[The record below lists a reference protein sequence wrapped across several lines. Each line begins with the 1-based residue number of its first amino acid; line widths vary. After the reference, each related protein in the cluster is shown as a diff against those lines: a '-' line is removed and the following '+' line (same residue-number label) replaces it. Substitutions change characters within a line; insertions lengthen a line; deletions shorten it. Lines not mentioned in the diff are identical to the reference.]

1 MNRIGDYALLGDC
14 HSAALVGL
22 DGSIDW
28 ACFPHF
34 DSPSVFGRVLD
45 EARGGSFQIVP
56 RSQRSTRRAYLD
68 DTNVLVTTFE
78 CEGGTLE
85 LTDCMPIARLDP
97 VDLTR
102 VVSREA
108 ILRRLRCT
116 AGTVDVGIAIAPRFE
131 YGDLVP
137 AFRLPTPYAGEIVG
151 GADALWVTAT
161 GRLEWQEEAFSGA
174 WRLNAGEEEWLEVS
188 WTPSNV
194 LRSPSSGH
202 SLELLRRRLEDTIAF
217 WRAWVAQCRYHGEH
231 EQAVR
236 RSALVLKALTYAP
249 TGAVVAAPTTSLPE
263 EIGGERNWDYRFTW
277 IRDATLTLTS
287 LLVLGFR
294 DEADAFKVW
303 LERTSA
309 GRARDMQIMYS
320 IRGERLLPEFVLGH
334 LDGHRGS
341 RPVRVG
347 NAAYRQTQLDMYG
360 QLIQAA
366 YLYAR
371 AEGRISRADWRFL
384 SELAEIVAERWHQP
398 DHGIWEVRGEPRH
411 FTHSKLNCWLAL
423 DRAVRLSELS
433 GLPGMT
439 ARWAGQRDAI
449 RQYLL
454 TEAAPDG
461 WLRQAAETDAADAST
476 LMAPAFG
483 LLPTNHP
490 VVRRTIEVVRAQLE
504 RGGLL
509 ARYHTEDG
517 LSGGEGAFLLCSF
530 WLVDCLTHAGE
541 IGEAEALLTQLLGLA
556 NDVGLLAEEVDPST
570 GEALGNFPQAFTH
583 MALVTSCAHLSAA
596 KRGEIP
602 FDGAH
607 DYAELALDRLIAV
620 RARGVPRS
628 GRAGPTSAT
637 VTSRPARVE
646 VPAPGDAQ

>member
-14 HSAALVGL
+14 HSAALIGR

-28 ACFPHF
+28 ACFPRF

-45 EARGGSFQIVP
+45 PARGGSFQIVP
-56 RSQRSTRRAYLD
+56 AATRSTRRAYVD
-68 DTNVLVTTFE
+68 DTNVLVTTFQ
-78 CEGGTLE
+78 CDGGTLE

-97 VDLTR
+97 DDLTR
-102 VVSREA
+102 VVAREA

-116 AGTVDVGIAIAPRFE
+116 QGTVDVGIAIAPRFE

-137 AFRLPTPYAGEIVG
+137 AFRLTSPHTGEIIG
-151 GADALWVTAT
+151 GADALWVTST
-161 GRLEWQEEAFSGA
+161 GPLEWQEEAFSGG
-174 WRLNAGEEEWLEVS
+174 WRLQAGDEEWLEIS

-194 LRSPSSGH
+194 VRAPPTGQFVGV
-202 SLELLRRRLEDTIAF
+202 LRRRLEDTIAF
-217 WRAWVAQCRYHGEH
+217 WRAWSGQCHYDGEH
-231 EQAVR
+231 AGAVR

-249 TGAVVAAPTTSLPE
+249 TGAVIAAPTTSLPE

-277 IRDATLTLTS
+277 IRDATLTLTA

-294 DEADAFKVW
+294 EEADAFKLW

-309 GRARDMQIMYS
+309 GRPRDLQIMYS
-320 IRGERLLPEFVLGH
+320 IRGGRLLPEFTLDH

-347 NAAYRQTQLDMYG
+347 NAAARQTQLDMYG
-360 QLIQAA
+360 QILQAA

-371 AEGRISRADWRFL
+371 AEGHISRANWQFL
-384 SELAEIVAERWHQP
+384 SELAEIVSERWQQP

-423 DRAVRLSELS
+423 DRAVRMAEQS
-433 GLPGMT
+433 GLPAPT

-449 RQYLL
+449 RHYLL

-461 WLRQAAETDAADAST
+461 WLRQAADVDAADAAT

-483 LLPTNHP
+483 MLPSNHP
-490 VVRRTIEVVRAQLE
+490 VVKKTIEVVRAQLE

-509 ARYHTEDG
+509 ARYHTDDG

-530 WLVDCLTHAGE
+530 WLVDCLTHASQLD
-541 IGEAEALLTQLLGLA
+541 EAESLLHRLLGLA
-556 NDVGLLAEEVDPST
+556 NDVGLLAEEADPST

-607 DYAELALDRLIAV
+607 DYAELALDRLIA
-620 RARGVPRS
+620 AR
-628 GRAGPTSAT
+628 RAG
-637 VTSRPARVE
+637 RPPPPV
-646 VPAPGDAQ
+646 Q